1 MSFSSHPGATLQPK
15 PFTDP
20 SASISNE
27 ADESSLEQFDAPKP
41 VARASMRSFV
51 CGCVLWIGLFC
62 HSIQA
67 IAFANAGVSDDA
79 LSVPNIVLI
88 VADDLG
94 WGDVGWHQSEIPTP
108 NLDRLAKSGV
118 VLENFYVQPVCSPT
132 RAALMTGRYPM
143 RHGLQVGVVRP
154 WAQYGLPL
162 EEQTIAQGLASAGYE
177 TAIVGKWHLGHF
189 QREYLPT
196 SRGFRH
202 QYGHYNGA
210 IDYNTHVRDGGF
222 DWRKDDAVN
231 RDEGYSTELIANE
244 SVRIVETYAGKKP
257 FFLYVPFNAVHTP
270 LQVPAKYLEPF
281 DHLKGNRKQYAG
293 MLNAMDQ
300 AIGKIADA
308 VERTGVKE
316 KTLILFSSDNG
327 GPSPG
332 KVTSNGPLRA
342 GKGTLYEGGVR
353 VAAFATWPGTIP
365 AGSICNE
372 PMHAVDLYPTLLGV
386 AKANVPQKLP
396 LDGRDVWNAIA
407 KNEKLADREILINA
421 APTSGAIRVGDW
433 KLVVN
438 GGKANAGFDGEETS
452 ADDSQKKPAATEPDR
467 LELFNL
473 RTDPS
478 EKTNLANTEAKRAEE
493 LFAKWKSY
501 RDQAVAPKIKPKPA
515 TFQSPAVWGDFPK
528 VANVQVGDQAPMIQA
543 LDDTGKFWTSRELL
557 GKKDLVIYFY
567 PGDLTGGCTKQ
578 ACSYRDR
585 MNEFQ
590 SAGIEVVG
598 VSGDSVENHQKFKK
612 AHNLNFTLLADTDGA
627 IAQAL
632 GVPYTKEE
640 KKVNTKV
647 GDESYSIV
655 RELTTKRWTFVID
668 RQGKVIY
675 KNEAVV
681 ATDDSQAVLEVLRKR
696 SKP

>member
-1 MSFSSHPGATLQPK
+1 MTISSHPRTTFPTQTPVHSSANYAKTLH
-15 PFTDP
+15 
-20 SASISNE
+20 SSISEQIAAPNLT
-27 ADESSLEQFDAPKP
+27 ARVRPLRVALSLLFLIA
-41 VARASMRSFV
+41 
-51 CGCVLWIGLFC
+51 LFC
-62 HSIQA
+62 GTRQSIA
-67 IAFANAGVSDDA
+67 IARPIPSEESNT
-79 LSVPNIVLI
+79 VPNIVLI

-108 NLDRLAKSGV
+108 HLDRLAKSGV
-118 VLENFYVQPVCSPT
+118 ILENFYVQPVCSPT

-162 EEQTIAQGLASAGYE
+162 EEQTVAEGLASAGYE

-210 IDYNTHVRDGGF
+210 IDYNTHERDGGF
-222 DWRKDDAVN
+222 DWHKDDAVN
-231 RDEGYSTELIANE
+231 RDEGYSTELIGNE

-270 LQVPAKYLEPF
+270 LQVPEKYLAPF
-281 DHLKGNRKQYAG
+281 GHLKGNRKQYAG

-308 VERTGVKE
+308 IERTGVKE
-316 KTLILFSSDNG
+316 NTLILFSSDNG

-342 GKGTLYEGGVR
+342 GKGTVYEGGVR
-353 VAAFATWPGTIP
+353 VAAFATWPGTLP

-372 PMHAVDLYPTLLGV
+372 PMHAVDLYPTLLRL
-386 AKANVPQKLP
+386 AKANVSQKLP

-421 APTSGAIRVGDW
+421 APTSGAIRAGDW

-438 GGKANAGFDGEETS
+438 GGRANAGFDGEES
-452 ADDSQKKPAATEPDR
+452 GADDGPKKPPATEPDR

-473 RTDPS
+473 QADPF
-478 EKTNLANTEAKRAEE
+478 EKTNLSNSNAKQASE
-493 LFAKWKSY
+493 LYAKWKAY
-501 RDQAVAPKIKPKPA
+501 RDQAVAPKTKPKPA

-528 VANVQVGDQAPMIQA
+528 AGRLQVGDRAPTIQA
-543 LDDTGKFWTSRELL
+543 LDDAGKLWSSSQFL
-557 GKKDLVIYFY
+557 GKKDLVVYFY

-585 MNEFQ
+585 MQDFQ

-612 AHNLNFTLLADTDGA
+612 AHNLNFTLLADTKGE
-627 IAQAL
+627 IAEAL
-632 GVPYTKEE
+632 GVPFTKEE

-647 GDESYSIV
+647 GDESYAIV

-668 RQGKVIY
+668 REGKVIY